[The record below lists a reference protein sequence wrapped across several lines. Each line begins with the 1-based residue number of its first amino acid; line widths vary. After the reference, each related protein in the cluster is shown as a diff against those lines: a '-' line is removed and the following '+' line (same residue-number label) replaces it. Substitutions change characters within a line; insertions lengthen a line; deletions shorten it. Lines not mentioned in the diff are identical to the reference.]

1 MHTIARLR
9 FPTHLA
15 NVAQNRRTG
24 TIIVFKSTNTRCDFD
39 VFDNGD
45 AAGEYLLAPFPDHY
59 YAVELDD
66 EE

>member
-15 NVAQNRRTG
+15 NVAQNSRTG